1 MNKMRSKNRDEMMSS
16 EYTQQ
21 ILNDELIEETHTQ
34 EENLDGY
41 MSDED
46 INKVLQVHY
55 YKRCQP
61 IYTQSRPT

>member
-46 INKVLQVHY
+46 INKVWAEHMHDFVPEDMVNVLV
-55 YKRCQP
+55 
-61 IYTQSRPT
+61 